1 MAVEEAWSR
10 NHGIGL
16 LALEE
21 SVTVEGVA
29 WGIGLVIPMLIM
41 GNMCI

>member
-21 SVTVEGVA
+21 SVTVEEEE
-29 WGIGLVIPMLIM
+29 WGIGLVIPMLFM
-41 GNMCI
+41 ANMYI